1 MQVEEPNKYVKELTK
16 EKYKYGFTT
25 ELLQMM
31 THTYHTLKGV
41 PLLCVMKISF
51 MPLLLK

>member
-25 ELLQMM
+25 DV
-31 THTYHTLKGV
+31 HTDIIECGLNEDV
-41 PLLCVMKISF
+41 VRLISSKR
-51 MPLLLK
+51 MSLNGY